1 MAEPAPREASP
12 AWATATTARS
22 RKKEKAAAKRAEKA
36 ANTTRVGTGS
46 PGDHR
51 PQAWTRQAQPR
62 SATTKWTCCKCGGTN
77 PRHHRWC
84 NECSTR
90 WNYWD
95 KSDSTPLKRP
105 EATTTGPKDK
115 DSGKTGTPRV
125 AGPQADGA
133 TGAARPSGN
142 STPRADGNLPPSPA
156 PADSALPNEKDLAN
170 LEALVAK
177 LRTHTD
183 DIASTQMAVHLA
195 SQADTLRGALASRA
209 PPPAEEK
216 APPPKNP
223 PPAEI
228 LLTRQVRTI
237 AKLQK
242 QTEKHRSAVAAAEE
256 GVLAAQNLLA
266 AQREQ
271 LAKAEAR
278 LQAAEE
284 TRSSLVAAL
293 QKEAPATGAM
303 EVDPP
308 PEGDRAP
315 LAHLDSAV
323 LPFLCTFLG
332 QLLGNNSQDD
342 LAKLAAGLRDRLNQH
357 IPDPQSTARALLSGS
372 LPAATPPLDKRTGLT
387 AVEEEEPPA
396 APASG
401 ASSSR
406 EEELPPPTKKQ
417 ASETEKAKAAAP
429 APTAPP
435 PPVVPATA
443 SGDEADEEEETDPDA
458 PRNGRSRSPRD
469 RANKPPKR
477 ARDLQEPQSPTPERE
492 EA

>member
-1 MAEPAPREASP
+1 M
-12 AWATATTARS
+12 
-22 RKKEKAAAKRAEKA
+22 
-36 ANTTRVGTGS
+36 
-46 PGDHR
+46 
-51 PQAWTRQAQPR
+51 
-62 SATTKWTCCKCGGTN
+62 
-77 PRHHRWC
+77 
-84 NECSTR
+84 
-90 WNYWD
+90 
-95 KSDSTPLKRP
+95 
-105 EATTTGPKDK
+105 
-115 DSGKTGTPRV
+115 
-125 AGPQADGA
+125 
-133 TGAARPSGN
+133 
-142 STPRADGNLPPSPA
+142 
-156 PADSALPNEKDLAN
+156 
-170 LEALVAK
+170 
-177 LRTHTD
+177 
-183 DIASTQMAVHLA
+183 HLA

-216 APPPKNP
+216 APPTKNP

-271 LAKAEAR
+271 LTKAEAR
-278 LQAAEE
+278 LQEAED

-315 LAHLDSAV
+315 LAQLDSAV

-342 LAKLAAGLRDRLNQH
+342 LAKMAAGLRDRLNQH

-372 LPAATPPLDKRTGLT
+372 PPANPPPDKRTGLP
-387 AVEEEEPPA
+387 AVEEEATA

-406 EEELPPPTKKQ
+406 EAELPPPNKKQ
-417 ASETEKAKAAAP
+417 ASETEKAKAAAS
-429 APTAPP
+429 APTGPP
-435 PPVVPATA
+435 TPVVTATA

-458 PRNGRSRSPRD
+458 PRNGRSRSPRE
-469 RANKPPKR
+469 RANKLPKR
-477 ARDLQEPQSPTPERE
+477 ARDPHEPKSPTPERE